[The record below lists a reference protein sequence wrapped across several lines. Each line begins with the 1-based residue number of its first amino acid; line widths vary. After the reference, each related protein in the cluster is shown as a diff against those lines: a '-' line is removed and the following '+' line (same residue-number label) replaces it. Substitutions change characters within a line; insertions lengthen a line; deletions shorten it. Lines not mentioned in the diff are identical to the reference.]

1 MCGGGVLYVVKK
13 NDGQAMQQALKAA
26 ERERGKQNGALKAQ
40 RLLKQ
45 ASLPML
51 FYCFFGYSLVVG

>member
-1 MCGGGVLYVVKK
+1 
-13 NDGQAMQQALKAA
+13 MQQALKAA

-45 ASLPML
+45 ASIEVV
-51 FYCFFGYSLVVG
+51 VVGQFSYDC